1 MPPLRPILLILL
13 TAFPCAADE
22 AFTFR
27 RPCMGT
33 IWTVKLYAA
42 EEKTAQAAADGAFAR
57 VEELNAT
64 LSDYLKESELSRLS
78 ATAGSGKP
86 MTVTGDLFAV
96 LALSQQA
103 ATESGGVFD
112 ITIGPCVQLWRTA
125 KKTRVLPSA
134 DELAAARAATGW
146 ESLVLDEKARTALL
160 KKPGMKL
167 DSGGIAK
174 GFAQDEAMK
183 VLREKFHISS
193 ALIDAGGSPLVSGR
207 PPGREGWVIQLVKT
221 RDDDPEV
228 LLSVENVSVDTS
240 GDLNQFIE
248 IGGRRYSHIIDK
260 VTGLGMVDSTQA
272 TVVVPSAT
280 LSDWLATALCVMGPE
295 KGIAFMARTHPEAHA
310 RIARRGDDGM
320 LTVRETPGFAA
331 LLRKK

>member
-1 MPPLRPILLILL
+1 MRLQLLLLL
-13 TAFPCAADE
+13 TALPCAAE
-22 AFTFR
+22 EPFTFR

-33 IWTVKLYAA
+33 VWTVKLH
-42 EEKTAQAAADGAFAR
+42 AADEKAGQTAANGAFAR
-57 VEELNAT
+57 VEELNGI

-78 ATAGSGKP
+78 ATAGSGRP
-86 MTVTGDLFAV
+86 MTITGDLFTM

-125 KKTRVLPSA
+125 KKTRCLPSA
-134 DELAAARAATGW
+134 KELASARAATGW

-167 DSGGIAK
+167 DPGGIAK

-183 VLREKFHISS
+183 VLRDKFHITS
-193 ALIDAGGSPLVSGR
+193 ALIDAGGSPLVSAR
-207 PPGREGWVIQLVKT
+207 PPGRQGWVIQLAKT

-228 LLSVENVSVDTS
+228 LLRVENVSVDTS
-240 GDLNQFIE
+240 GDLNQFVE
-248 IGGRRYSHIIDK
+248 IDGRRYSHIIDK
-260 VTGLGMVDSTQA
+260 KTGLGMVDSTLA
-272 TVVVPSAT
+272 TVVVQSAT
-280 LSDWLATALCVMGPE
+280 LADWLATALCVMGPE

-310 RIARRGDDGM
+310 RIVRRGDDGK

-331 LLRKK
+331 LVFKP